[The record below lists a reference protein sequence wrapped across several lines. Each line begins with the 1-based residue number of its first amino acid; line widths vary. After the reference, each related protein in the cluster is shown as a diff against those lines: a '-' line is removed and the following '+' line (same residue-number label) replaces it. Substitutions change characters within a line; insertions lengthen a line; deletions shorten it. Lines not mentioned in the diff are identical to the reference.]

1 MGIELTKEILEAK
14 QFKDEAEATEV
25 AHWLGVEL
33 LGTHPKA
40 TSFILGVLRIHIV
53 RANDTYYLKELG

>member
-14 QFKDEAEATEV
+14 RFKSEAAATEI

-40 TSFILGVLRIHIV
+40 TSFILGVQRVHVV
-53 RANDTYYLKELG
+53 RANDTYYLKELA